1 MELIIGGAFQG
12 KLNYARELYP
22 DVVWVD
28 AKSCTLEEMCQI
40 PGIFN
45 LHLFIKKQIMEGKD
59 ISGLPDILEEKN
71 PNMIIISN
79 EVGYGVVP
87 VSAFDRVYRENVG
100 RICTKLAAKSS
111 KVTRVVCGIGTVIKD
126 V

>member
-45 LHLFIKKQIMEGKD
+45 LH
-59 ISGLPDILEEKN
+59 
-71 PNMIIISN
+71 
-79 EVGYGVVP
+79 
-87 VSAFDRVYRENVG
+87 
-100 RICTKLAAKSS
+100 
-111 KVTRVVCGIGTVIKD
+111 
-126 V
+126 